1 MSLNRRKEPLMQATR
16 SASRWLTLAAVAF
29 AVFVTTLD
37 NTVVN
42 VALPSI
48 QRDLH
53 LGLSGLTWIVNGYV
67 LSFAVLLLSG
77 GRLADTWGR
86 RRAFLTGLAVFTAA
100 SAFAGLAPS
109 AGVLITARVLQGIGA
124 ALMTPATLA
133 IVSDVFPDE
142 RERATAIGIWAAIQA
157 LAFAVGPLVGGLITE
172 AVAWNWIFFVNVPIG
187 IAGIALGARLIP
199 ESNDPNAGGR
209 FDIAGVSVIS
219 GALFSLTYALIK
231 ANDYGWGSPVILAL
245 FVAAAVGIA
254 AFVSIERRVAAPMID
269 LSLFRIGA
277 FTGANVVIMI
287 VNLATFGVLLYL
299 SLYLQGVQHYSPL
312 RAGATLLPWI
322 GMVIVLAP
330 FGARIAERVPVRW
343 MISAGLALMGVAM
356 LLFANLGEH
365 STFAATLPALL
376 LGGTGGALTTP
387 LSNVVIGAVPPGKAG
402 VASGIH
408 NTFRETGGSFGVAII
423 GAVFAAAQSHALGH
437 GSTRVAAFVSGYSTG
452 LRVAALIVLAGAAVA
467 AFALR
472 VDDRRRVSV
481 VSEPMPAGA

>member
-1 MSLNRRKEPLMQATR
+1 MQATR
-16 SASRWLTLAAVAF
+16 SGSRWLTLAAVVF

-53 LGLSGLTWIVNGYV
+53 LGLAGLTWIVNGYV

-86 RRAFLTGLAVFTAA
+86 RRTFLAGLALFTVT
-100 SAFAGLAPS
+100 SAFAGIAPS
-109 AGVLITARVLQGIGA
+109 AGVLIAARVLQGIGA
-124 ALMTPATLA
+124 ALMTPPTLA
-133 IVSDVFPDE
+133 IISDVFPDE
-142 RERATAIGIWAAIQA
+142 RERATAIGIWAAVAA
-157 LAFAVGPLVGGLITE
+157 LAFAVGPLVGGLLTE

-187 IAGIALGARLIP
+187 IVGLALGARLIP
-199 ESNDPNAGGR
+199 ESRDPDAARR
-209 FDIAGVSVIS
+209 FDVAGLSVIS

-231 ANDYGWGSPVILAL
+231 ANDYGWGSPVIVAL
-245 FVAAAVGIA
+245 LVTAAAGFA
-254 AFVSIERRVAAPMID
+254 AFVRIERRAAAPMMD
-269 LSLFRIGA
+269 LSLLRIRA
-277 FTGANVVIMI
+277 FTGANVVIMV

-299 SLYLQGVQHYSPL
+299 SLYLQGVLHYSPV

-330 FGARIAERVPVRW
+330 FAPRLAELVSVRW
-343 MISAGLALMGVAM
+343 LVAGGMTLMGIAM
-356 LLFANLGEH
+356 LMFAGLGEH
-365 STFAATLPALL
+365 SGFVATLPALV

-387 LSNVVIGAVPPGKAG
+387 LSNVVIGAVPTAQAG

-423 GAVFAAAQSHALGH
+423 GAVFAAAQTHALAQ
-437 GSTRVAAFVSGYSTG
+437 GSTQVGAFVSGYSTG
-452 LRVAALIVLAGAAVA
+452 LRVAALIVFAGATLAAATLRVGETTRRRRRFAVGARVQA
-467 AFALR
+467 AF
-472 VDDRRRVSV
+472 
-481 VSEPMPAGA
+481 GCGH